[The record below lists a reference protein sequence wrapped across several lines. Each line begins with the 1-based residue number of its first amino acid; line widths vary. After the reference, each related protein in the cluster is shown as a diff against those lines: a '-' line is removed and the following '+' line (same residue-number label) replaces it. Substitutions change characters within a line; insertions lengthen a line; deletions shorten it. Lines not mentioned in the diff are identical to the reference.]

1 MLREKEETIASD
13 KEWVLK
19 EALNGVKL
27 QNGGTFQNVLTRRI
41 DEVITVI
48 FSAILSFIGQYYN
61 LDLMK
66 SK

>member
-13 KEWVLK
+13 KEWVLN

-27 QNGGTFQNVLTRRI
+27 QNGGTFQNVLTRRL

-48 FSAILSFIGQYYN
+48 FSAILSFIGQYSN